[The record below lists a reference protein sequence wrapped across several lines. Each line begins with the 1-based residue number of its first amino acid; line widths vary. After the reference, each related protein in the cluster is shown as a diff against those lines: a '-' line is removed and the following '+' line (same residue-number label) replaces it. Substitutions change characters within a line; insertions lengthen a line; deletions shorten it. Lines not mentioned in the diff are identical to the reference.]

1 MSEPTDRPHT
11 LLVVEDDEMSR
22 DQLSRRLE
30 RRGFRVL
37 RAHDGMA
44 ALAVLERHAP
54 DLVLLDVMM
63 PGMSGL
69 DLLRTL
75 RARRS
80 PLDLPVIMTTA
91 LSDSE
96 DVVEALEAGANDYV
110 TKPIDFPVALA
121 RIQAHLRARD
131 AAGRAAAAAAEGPI
145 GAGTVLDGRYRL
157 DERIGT
163 GGYGTVYRA
172 LHLELQQ
179 PVAVKV
185 MQPRAAA
192 PETAVLRF
200 RQEGISACRVKH
212 PNAVAVM
219 DFGFTPA
226 GVAYLVMELLEG
238 HGLDEEL
245 VARRKLP
252 LARCVE
258 VAVPV
263 LRALAAAHAAGIV
276 HRDVKPSNVFL
287 ARGPAG
293 EVVKLLD
300 FGIAKLSGEAEM
312 ERPLTTEGMVL
323 GTPAF
328 ISPERVRGGAYDG
341 RSDVYGVGAMLYRM
355 LTGQLPF
362 AETGGDAH
370 AVLSAKMVSD
380 PQSLRALDP
389 SIAPPVEAVVMRAL
403 RREPAQRPGAG
414 ALADQLELLVA
425 GA

>member
-1 MSEPTDRPHT
+1 MSEAAGQSYT

-37 RAHDGMA
+37 RAPDGRA
-44 ALAVLERHAP
+44 ALAMLERQRP
-54 DLVLLDVMM
+54 DLVLLDWMM
-63 PGMSGL
+63 PGMTGV

-75 RARRS
+75 RARHS
-80 PLDLPVIMTTA
+80 PVDLPVIMTTA
-91 LSDSE
+91 LTGSDE
-96 DVVEALEAGANDYV
+96 VVEALEAGANDYV

-121 RIQAHLRARD
+121 RIQAQLRARA
-131 AAGRAAAAAAEGPI
+131 AAGRPPAAAEGPI
-145 GAGTVLDGRYRL
+145 GPGTVLDDRYRL
-157 DERIGT
+157 EERIGT

-172 LHLELQQ
+172 RHLELQQ
-179 PVAVKV
+179 EVAVKV
-185 MQPRAAA
+185 MQPRAPAPPAA
-192 PETAVLRF
+192 LLRF

-219 DFGFTPA
+219 DFGLTPS

-245 VARRKLP
+245 VARRTLP
-252 LARCVE
+252 LARCAE

-287 ARGPAG
+287 SRGPAG

-328 ISPERVRGGAYDG
+328 ISPERVRGAAYDG

-355 LTGQLPF
+355 LSGQLPF

-370 AVLSAKMVSD
+370 AVLSAKIVSD
-380 PQSLRALDP
+380 PQPLRALVP
-389 SIAPPVEAVVMRAL
+389 SLSASVEAVVMRAL
-403 RREPAQRPGAG
+403 RRDPTHRPEA
-414 ALADQLELLVA
+414 ATLADQLELLAV
-425 GA
+425 GS